1 MRNQSSFH
9 TKLSTEE
16 QHYLKNNVF
25 IRETLKT
32 KKPCILNGCRAF
44 WARNLECFPALLTKI
59 QMPKTKGCHDGQ
71 PFRLFFSCGSFISGW
86 CFTFWFC
93 VRRCFRIF
101 FFCRIFFLCIVG
113 IICRIVLASCGSRCC
128 CSGLRRSIMP
138 SHLGRIRTADR
149 CQCRFNVWFGH
160 LQQSTYKSSSSSSI
174 RSSELRMRWRACCSA
189 PRPRTA

>member
-113 IICRIVLASCGSRCC
+113 IICRIVLASCGRRC
-128 CSGLRRSIMP
+128 CSGGIASCCCFSQITIPLVFQVFIGSPGGEVVGNLLRQ
-138 SHLGRIRTADR
+138 RIS
-149 CQCRFNVWFGH
+149 F
-160 LQQSTYKSSSSSSI
+160 
-174 RSSELRMRWRACCSA
+174 E
-189 PRPRTA
+189 